1 MQISVMKV
9 SRGCCSSAAKELGKR
24 SGAENI
30 GDGGSEKLLFVFGDQ
45 WFVKEIGNSKTVKT
59 VSVVSKRSG
68 EDIGDNGSEKLLFV
82 FGKGTWHVMELLFGF
97 GNQWFV
103 EVVGCKDR

>member
-1 MQISVMKV
+1 MQISVLKV
-9 SRGCCSSAAKELGKR
+9 SRGCCSSSAKGLGKR
-24 SGAENI
+24 LGAGNI

-68 EDIGDNGSEKLLFV
+68 EDIGDVSEGIERLLFV
-82 FGKGTWHVMELLFGF
+82 YGKRTWQE
-97 GNQWFV
+97 
-103 EVVGCKDR
+103 VGCRKYR